1 MTDEKP
7 RVIIIPPKPE
17 LQQTTTVTKQL
28 RVAAYCRVS
37 TKEEEQASSYEA
49 QCEYYT
55 DKIMSN
61 KEWTMAG
68 IFADEGIT
76 GTSTKKRTEFLRMIR
91 QCKQKK
97 IDLIL
102 TKSVSRFARNVKEAL
117 SYTRKLKLLGIGV
130 QFEEDGINTL
140 AMADE
145 MLLNT
150 FAAIAQEESKS
161 ISQNQR
167 LSIVKRME
175 SGEYIASN
183 APYGYRL
190 IDKKLVIYEPEA
202 EVVRWIFAAY
212 LNGMSTVEI
221 AHELSAKSVLTKGK
235 KEQWKANRIAYILS
249 NEKYDGDTLFQKYY
263 GEETVPFKKHRNY
276 GEVDQFFARNTHD
289 AILPQGMF
297 QAAQTLL
304 QSRGRKF
311 GRKMSQSEYPLT
323 SRIRCSEC
331 GAFYH
336 RKVRNGTVKWVCS
349 RHAADTTACNS
360 GYYSE
365 ERIYDGIITMI
376 NKLRFCEEDILGQ
389 TIQKLEFAAAAYKRN
404 NRAASQ
410 LSQSIAELNAK
421 LLALERLRTK
431 GYLAADIYHTQA
443 REIRQQLDKLK
454 TERYSS
460 FESKILTMLEDV
472 RKLKSLIDE
481 LEQPLEV
488 FDEKLFHEIVT
499 DICINHH
506 DEMTVTLLGG
516 LRFTEQI

>member
-1 MTDEKP
+1 MPVAKLIAPT
-7 RVIIIPPKPE
+7 
-17 LQQTTTVTKQL
+17 TKQEIPKL

-37 TKEEEQASSYEA
+37 SNSADQRNSFATQEHVYTKYIAEKQ
-49 QCEYYT
+49 
-55 DKIMSN
+55 
-61 KEWTMAG
+61 EWELVD
-68 IFADEGIT
+68 IFADEGLS
-76 GTSTKKRTEFLRMIR
+76 GMKADNRPEFQRMIR
-91 QCKQKK
+91 MCELHQ

-117 SYTRKLKLLGIGV
+117 SYTRKLKLLGVGV
-130 QFEEDGINTL
+130 QFEEDGVNTL

-276 GEVDQFFARNTHD
+276 GEMDQFFAYNTHD

-311 GRKMSQSEYPLT
+311 GRKMSPLT
-323 SRIRCSEC
+323 SCIRCSEC